1 MQMLKKERAS
11 TTILVLIVMIFLC
24 SIIILVYMNINN
36 KKVNQEKKI
45 NEIHEEY
52 GSNND
57 IEQIYEET
65 LQEQEG
71 KKNR

>member
-1 MQMLKKERAS
+1 MERKINIQMLKKERAS
-11 TTILVLIVMIFLC
+11 TTILVLTVMIFLC

-36 KKVNQEKKI
+36 KKVNQERKI

-52 GSNND
+52 ESNND

-65 LQEQEG
+65 LQEQ
-71 KKNR
+71 

>member
-1 MQMLKKERAS
+1 MQMLKKEIAS
-11 TTILVLIVMIFLC
+11 TTILVLTVMIFLC

-36 KKVNQEKKI
+36 KKVNQERKI

-52 GSNND
+52 ESNND

-65 LQEQEG
+65 LQEQ
-71 KKNR
+71 

>member
-11 TTILVLIVMIFLC
+11 TTILVLTVMFFLC

-36 KKVNQEKKI
+36 KKVNQERKI

-52 GSNND
+52 ESNND

-65 LQEQEG
+65 LQEQ
-71 KKNR
+71 

>member
-11 TTILVLIVMIFLC
+11 TTILVLTVMIFLC

-36 KKVNQEKKI
+36 KKVNQERKI

-52 GSNND
+52 ESNND

-65 LQEQEG
+65 LQEQ
-71 KKNR
+71 

>member
-1 MQMLKKERAS
+1 MQLLKKERAS
-11 TTILVLIVMIFLC
+11 TTILVLTVMIFLC

-36 KKVNQEKKI
+36 KKVNQERKI

-52 GSNND
+52 ESNND

-65 LQEQEG
+65 LQEQ
-71 KKNR
+71 